1 VAEKEK
7 NEKKMFLVFS
17 HRLTPEQETE
27 ARTVWKVTSF
37 LPLPEQLQ
45 QIWSQIPADKKKISD
60 VLCPIRQWL
69 KNESVRHDLALI
81 QGDFGAT
88 WLMVDFA
95 LKADLVPVYSV
106 TQRLATEERQPDG
119 SIKNIH
125 IFNHKMF
132 RPYNE

>member
-1 VAEKEK
+1 MPEKQ
-7 NEKKMFLVFS
+7 KKMFLVFS
-17 HRLTPEQETE
+17 HSLTQEQKNE
-27 ARTVWKVTSF
+27 ARKVWGVTHF
-37 LPLPEQLQ
+37 LPLPEHLQ
-45 QIWSQIPADKKKISD
+45 QIWSQIPVDQKEISD

-69 KNESVRHDLALI
+69 ENESGRHDIALI

-95 LKADLVPVYSV
+95 LKAKLVPVYSV
-106 TQRLATEERQPDG
+106 TQRHAREEVQPDG